1 MIRRSLDQRRRG
13 VSATESAVVLPILIF
28 LILATI
34 VGGYGIFRYQQ
45 LAMLAREGARYAS
58 VHGGMYQ
65 SETGNAAATPQDVYT
80 NAIVPYA
87 TLDLTQLTYSVVWN
101 TDNMPYSIATDY
113 ETPTN
118 NTVTVTINYTWM
130 PEVFLVGPIVLSST
144 STVPMSY

>member
-65 SETGNAAATPQDVYT
+65 SETGNAAATPQDVYN

>member
-65 SETGNAAATPQDVYT
+65 SETGNADATPQDVYT

>member
-1 MIRRSLDQRRRG
+1 MIRRFLDQRRRG

-28 LILATI
+28 IILATI

-65 SETGNAAATPQDVYT
+65 SDTGNAAATPQDVYN

-101 TDNMPYSIATDY
+101 TNNMPYSVATDY

-118 NTVTVTINYTWM
+118 NTVTVTVSYTWM

>member
-1 MIRRSLDQRRRG
+1 MIRRSVSQRRRG
-13 VSATESAVVLPILIF
+13 VSATESAIVIPIVLF

-65 SETGNAAATPQDVYT
+65 AETGNSAATPQDVYN

-87 TLDLTQLTYSVVWN
+87 TLDLSQLSYSVTWN
-101 TDNMPYSIATDY
+101 ADNMPYSVNNDY

-118 NTVTVTINYTWM
+118 NTVTVTVKYTWM

-144 STVPMSY
+144 STMPMSY